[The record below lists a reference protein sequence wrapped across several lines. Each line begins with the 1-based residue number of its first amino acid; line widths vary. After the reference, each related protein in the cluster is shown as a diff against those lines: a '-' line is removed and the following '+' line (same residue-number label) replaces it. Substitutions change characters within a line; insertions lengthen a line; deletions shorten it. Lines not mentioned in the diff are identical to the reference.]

1 MADNKN
7 NFEYPLPIGTVL
19 KGGHLDYRVE
29 QVLGQGGFGLTY
41 KVSAKI
47 TVGHIKSSM
56 MFAVKEHFVKGRCHR
71 AADGITV
78 EYSDEMSA
86 EIENSMRSF
95 VTEGRRLNNIC
106 KLNRNIVDVNEV
118 FEANN
123 TAYYVM
129 EYLDGGDL
137 RSLIR
142 KNGGRLG
149 ETKALSIIR
158 PIAEAVRQLHKER
171 LLHLDIKP
179 ENIVMRKGESAGMD
193 EPVLIDFGITKH
205 FDTYG
210 NITTTSLSTAYS
222 EGYSPQEQYGRIV
235 SFSPWVDVYSLAATL
250 YYMLVGKDPVSAFD
264 LRPEYLDESL
274 PADISELTRNAITA
288 GMAKDYMLR
297 TQTVQAFIDSL
308 EESTILSAGSILHGQ
323 DSMYR
328 IQGLDEERGF
338 CMVYKATVYSG
349 GEQRGGNMTKTD
361 VFTVYEYFVK
371 GDNVKRL
378 PNGHIS
384 GIRLEGE
391 QYSRFMEM
399 AKKHTGLEYVG
410 QSIPL
415 NASTGCEMFTA
426 NDTVY
431 CVVNDRWK
439 KRPSLQMPEINVGFT
454 IENKRRIV
462 LITVSAAVI
471 AAIVWLAV
479 SGTLGSLFSSGV
491 DDTIAANDEAL
502 LLDKAIEDN
511 DVEVLKRYAVLD
523 SARAFLPLA
532 RYYMAEQ
539 PDTALLYAE
548 KAVASCRA
556 TQADSTEAVTI
567 RDGLLARITPAERTD
582 IQQTQEILKETP
594 AQEETQNNAPAKE
607 ETTVKPEPKI
617 TNEQRFKT
625 AVAQKDVTT
634 LVSLANSGY
643 TQAYSKLAS
652 LYLERNNYDMADRY
666 ARRALNSGV
675 GRQEAKLVVDV
686 LDSYGYYDNG
696 EHGGK
701 PY

>member
-371 GDNVKRL
+371 GNNVKRL

-384 GIRLEGE
+384 GIRSEE
-391 QYSRFMEM
+391 
-399 AKKHTGLEYVG
+399 EYYM
-410 QSIPL
+410 IEA
-415 NASTGCEMFTA
+415 ASKLYTRPEVPFEAT
-426 NDTVY
+426 
-431 CVVNDRWK
+431 RW
-439 KRPSLQMPEINVGFT
+439 EINGKTVLEIYVAPCPDRPYMAPDKDDRFKAY
-454 IENKRRIV
+454 IRVADENILANKVLVLAWQKRHQ
-462 LITVSAAVI
+462 TD
-471 AAIVWLAV
+471 
-479 SGTLGSLFSSGV
+479 GTLLKISQPV
-491 DDTIAANDEAL
+491 ERL
-502 LLDKAIEDN
+502 LAYLDNHAYITLRQFCRIGKIKHYTATHIISD
-511 DVEVLKRYAVLD
+511 L
-523 SARAFLPLA
+523 LA
-532 RYYMAEQ
+532 MQ
-539 PDTALLYAE
+539 
-548 KAVASCRA
+548 
-556 TQADSTEAVTI
+556 TI
-567 RDGLLARITPAERTD
+567 RYVVIDKQIAYQR
-582 IQQTQEILKETP
+582 
-594 AQEETQNNAPAKE
+594 APL
-607 ETTVKPEPKI
+607 
-617 TNEQRFKT
+617 Q
-625 AVAQKDVTT
+625 
-634 LVSLANSGY
+634 
-643 TQAYSKLAS
+643 
-652 LYLERNNYDMADRY
+652 
-666 ARRALNSGV
+666 
-675 GRQEAKLVVDV
+675 
-686 LDSYGYYDNG
+686 
-696 EHGGK
+696 
-701 PY
+701 